1 VKHHALQRNVK
12 AVFQTQSYACSR
24 DTSRDTKTRQQFCGC
39 EVWLDAKPSASA
51 GHNGGYIGSPELGL
65 LNVLQAREQVP
76 NAPLC
81 SDPVALDRLWNETV
95 KCIDDASG
103 EHWAKDGP
111 QAPPATHDTPVAGVS
126 K

>member
-1 VKHHALQRNVK
+1 MLTAEAGRSALQILQLP
-12 AVFQTQSYACSR
+12 AEGLSH
-24 DTSRDTKTRQQFCGC
+24 
-39 EVWLDAKPSASA
+39 A

-95 KCIDDASG
+95 KIIDDASG
-103 EHWAKDGP
+103 ENWTKEGP
-111 QAPPATHDTPVAGVS
+111 QAPAATPDTKVMAGAYT
-126 K
+126 KE

>member
-1 VKHHALQRNVK
+1 M
-12 AVFQTQSYACSR
+12 CSETLTGMHP
-24 DTSRDTKTRQQFCGC
+24 DLFEPDFGEAQVSDGMS
-39 EVWLDAKPSASA
+39 EWVSSV

-95 KCIDDASG
+95 KCIDDAAG
-103 EHWAKDGP
+103 ENWAKDGP
-111 QAPPATHDTPVAGVS
+111 QAPPATKDTPVAGVPPKS
-126 K
+126 NS

>member
-1 VKHHALQRNVK
+1 V
-12 AVFQTQSYACSR
+12 
-24 DTSRDTKTRQQFCGC
+24 TRGLLLF
-39 EVWLDAKPSASA
+39 A

-81 SDPVALDRLWNETV
+81 SDPVALDRLYNETV

-103 EHWAKDGP
+103 ENWVKDGP
-111 QAPPATHDTPVAGVS
+111 QAPPATPETPVAGVT

>member
-1 VKHHALQRNVK
+1 M
-12 AVFQTQSYACSR
+12 FQTQSYACR
-24 DTSRDTKTRQQFCGC
+24 KTHPTSNVCGC
-39 EVWLDAKPSASA
+39 KVWLDAKRSVRI

-65 LNVLQAREQVP
+65 LNVLQAHEQVP

-111 QAPPATHDTPVAGVS
+111 QAPPATLDTPVAGLS